1 MFNRQALQ
9 IGPSRELYRRPRTL
23 WAEPW
28 MVWRENAWRELTCP
42 ACLTAG
48 LMPKLIDANPP
59 YKPRERYNLFQCE
72 ACGTLHYPDVE
83 VFEYESRRDAD
94 LARKFY
100 LEVGAGLDAMIAPLA
115 WAARGEVGA
124 FLEVGG
130 GYGFS
135 VDFASRELGWRA
147 ANIDPSFLAR
157 TGAADLGHAHIAAYL
172 SPDHKLADQSFD
184 RVLSSEVIEHVKKPD
199 DFIAALTAALAP
211 DGVLLLTTP
220 DAAAVTRGASLET
233 LLPVITAGHH
243 LVIYSKA
250 GLEAALRRAG
260 YSHISIEERGLTLH
274 AAASRASF
282 EVDFEARPDRRR
294 LHSYLAGRL
303 EALGRDHTLFAAFA
317 VRLLKEYVHTGQW
330 DEARVIRDLIAR
342 RWLEDYGFNLGIPAS
357 IKAGFVPAE
366 KGQRRQLR
374 KFAAAH
380 PFSLAIALYYS
391 ARVDQQDGKTG
402 QALAAFRSAA
412 RIGLTLQTVFNAM
425 YAACRETEEAVLRAT
440 LAAAEISA
448 EKDPASASHT
458 LLSIA
463 GKTEGLVLTEWR
475 RVACHVY
482 AAGALS
488 GEHAAVAEIEP
499 YVRGWLEAARDEG
512 RALTAGEAYAAG
524 GVGETLQHCGRPDQ
538 AVVWFDLAANGMSDP
553 AEAHVFQAK
562 AATLKPGKTGL
573 GQKLVEALNSGNPDS
588 ARPFGEVLLNMP
600 PTDPEIDAS
609 VAFALG
615 IFALNINPDAASA
628 VKWFARSA
636 ELAEGDARLEAEL
649 HLALAAERLPGDRKS
664 KILPDLIHQL
674 EMAEPEG
681 SDLGSRIKELTV
693 RFRARTGTGEETA

>member
-1 MFNRQALQ
+1 MFNRQSLQ
-9 IGPSRELYRRPRTL
+9 IGPSRKLHRKPPDL

-42 ACLTAG
+42 ACLTPG
-48 LMPKLIDANPP
+48 LMPKRIDASPP
-59 YKPRERYNLFQCE
+59 YKPRERYNIFQCE

-115 WAARGEVGA
+115 WAERSEVGT

-135 VDFASRELGWRA
+135 VDFASRELGWKA

-157 TGAADLGHAHIAAYL
+157 TGAADLGHTHLAEYL

-184 RVLSSEVIEHVKKPD
+184 RVLSSEVIEHVKEPD
-199 DFIAALTAALAP
+199 AFIAALTAALAP

-220 DAAAVTRGASLET
+220 NASVVTKGASLET

-243 LVIYSKA
+243 LVIYSKT
-250 GLEAALRRAG
+250 GLEAVLRRAG
-260 YSHISIEERGLTLH
+260 YSHISIEEKGTTLH

-282 EVDFEARPDRRR
+282 KVDFGARPDRRR
-294 LHSYLAGRL
+294 LQSYLAGRL
-303 EALGRDHTLFAAFA
+303 AALGRDHALFAAFA

-330 DEARVIRDLIAR
+330 DEARVIRDRIAR
-342 RWLEDYGFNLGIPAS
+342 RWLEDYGINLRVPDS
-357 IKAGFVPAE
+357 LKPHFVPDG

-374 KFAAAH
+374 KFAANH

-391 ARVDQQDGKTG
+391 ARVDQQERKTA
-402 QALAAFRSAA
+402 QASGAFKAAA
-412 RIGLTLQTVFNAM
+412 RAAVTLESVFNAM
-425 YAACRETEEAVLRAT
+425 YAACRETEEAGLRAT

-448 EKDPASASHT
+448 AKNPAAACHA

-463 GKTEGLVLTEWR
+463 DQAEDLVLTEWR

-488 GEHAAVAEIEP
+488 GQHMTVASIEP
-499 YVRGWLEAARDEG
+499 YVRGWLEDAKDES
-512 RALTAGEAYAAG
+512 RPLNPGEAYAAG
-524 GVGETLQHCGRPDQ
+524 GIGEKMQNDGRKDQ
-538 AVVWFDLAANGMSDP
+538 AAIWFELAAKGMPNP
-553 AEAHVFQAK
+553 AEADVFRQKAK
-562 AATLKPGKTGL
+562 ALRPGTPSL
-573 GQKLVEALNSGNPDS
+573 GQRLVHALNSGDTNK
-588 ARPFGEVLLNMP
+588 ARPIGEVLLTVPLN
-600 PTDPEIDAS
+600 DPEIDAS

-615 IFALNINPDAASA
+615 LFTLNIKPDAASA

-636 ELAEGDARLEAEL
+636 ELADGDARMEAEL
-649 HLALAAERLPGDRKS
+649 HLALAAERLPDDRKS
-664 KILPDLIHQL
+664 KILPDLIHRL
-674 EMAEPEG
+674 EIAIPKS
-681 SDLGSRIKELTV
+681 SDLGSRIKELTDKHK
-693 RFRARTGTGEETA
+693 AQTGFGEESA

>member
-9 IGPSRELYRRPRTL
+9 IGPSRKLYRKPHGL
-23 WAEPW
+23 WSEPW

-42 ACLTAG
+42 ACLTTG
-48 LMPKLIDANPP
+48 LMPKRIDANPP

-72 ACGTLHYPDVE
+72 TCGTLHYPDVD

-100 LEVGAGLDAMIAPLA
+100 LEVGAGLDAMTAPLA
-115 WAARGEVGA
+115 WAARDEVGT

-135 VDFASRELGWRA
+135 VDFASRELGWKA

-157 TGAADLGHAHIAAYL
+157 TGAADLGHTHYSDYL
-172 SPDHKLADQSFD
+172 TPDHKLADQSFD
-184 RVLSSEVIEHVKKPD
+184 RVLTSEVIEHVKDPD
-199 DFIAALTAALAP
+199 DFIASLTATLAP

-220 DAAAVTRGASLET
+220 DAAAVTRNASPET

-243 LVIYSKA
+243 LVIYSRS

-260 YSHISIEERGLTLH
+260 YSYISIEEKGTTLH
-274 AAASRASF
+274 AAASRTPF
-282 EVDFEARPDRRR
+282 EVDFDARPDRHR
-294 LHSYLAGRL
+294 LQSYLAGRL
-303 EALGRDHTLFAAFA
+303 EALGRDHTLFSAFA

-330 DEARVIRDLIAR
+330 DEARAIRDRITR
-342 RWLEDYGFNLGIPAS
+342 RWLGDYGFSLVLPAS
-357 IKAGFVPAE
+357 IKPGFVPAG

-374 KFAAAH
+374 KFAANH

-391 ARVDQQDGKTG
+391 ARVDQQDRKAG
-402 QALAAFRSAA
+402 QALGAFRAAA
-412 RIGLTLQTVFNAM
+412 RIGLTLQAVFNAM
-425 YAACRETEEAVLRAT
+425 YAACRETEEAGLRAT

-448 EKDPASASHT
+448 EKDPASACHT

-488 GEHAAVAEIEP
+488 GNHAAVAEIEP
-499 YVRGWLEAARDEG
+499 YVRGWLEQARDEE

-524 GVGETLQHCGRPDQ
+524 GVGEKLHHDGRPDQ
-538 AVVWFDLAANGMSDP
+538 AGGWFELAANGMSDP
-553 AEAHVFQAK
+553 VEAQVFRTK
-562 AATLKPGKTGL
+562 AAALKAGTSGL
-573 GQKLVEALNSGNPDS
+573 GQRLVKALNSGNPDS
-588 ARPFGEVLLNMP
+588 ARPFGEALINMP
-600 PTDPEIDAS
+600 PADPGIDAS

-615 IFALNINPDAASA
+615 IFALNIKPDSASA

-636 ELAEGDARLEAEL
+636 ELAEGDARLESEL
-649 HLALAAERLPGDRKS
+649 HLALAADRLPADRKS
-664 KILPDLIHQL
+664 RILPDLIHQL
-674 EMAEPEG
+674 ELAEPEG

-693 RFRARTGTGEETA
+693 RYRARTGTGEETA